1 MPENKAKLVKKY
13 ESLLKK
19 PDAKESELDEAERK
33 LSEDVHE
40 SKEGL
45 DIEKE
50 EEAGEEAYPEIE
62 EELEHEDNPDK
73 EDKEE

>member
-1 MPENKAKLVKKY
+1 MPENKAKYVKKY

-19 PDAKESELDEAERK
+19 KDATQTELDESERK
-33 LSEDVHE
+33 LSEDTHE
-40 SKEGL
+40 SEEGL

-62 EELEHEDNPDK
+62 EELGHEDNPDK
-73 EDKEE
+73 EDE

>member
-1 MPENKAKLVKKY
+1 MAKNKAKLVKKY

-19 PDAKESELDEAERK
+19 PDAKESEFGEAERK
-33 LSEDVHE
+33 LSGDAHE
-40 SKEGL
+40 SEEGL
-45 DIEKE
+45 SIEKE

-73 EDKEE
+73 EE

>member
-1 MPENKAKLVKKY
+1 MSENKANLVKKY
-13 ESLLKK
+13 GKLLGKK
-19 PDAKESELDEAERK
+19 DATVAEFDEAERK

-45 DIEKE
+45 GIEKE

-62 EELEHEDNPDK
+62 EELEHEDNPEK
-73 EDKEE
+73 EDEE